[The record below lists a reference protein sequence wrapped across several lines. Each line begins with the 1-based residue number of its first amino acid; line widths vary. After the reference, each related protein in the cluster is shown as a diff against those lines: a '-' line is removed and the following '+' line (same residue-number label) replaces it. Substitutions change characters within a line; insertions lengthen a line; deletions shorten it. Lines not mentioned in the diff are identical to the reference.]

1 MADSPPHAKRVPDQ
15 GFKADRDLLGDGNS
29 FPLASKER
37 SEKLPEKRASV
48 SRPPSPL
55 SELFNFES
63 DPFGADQFKTIRTR
77 LYFPPNGAQLRSVCI
92 SSPSMGEGKTYVCSR
107 LGFSMAQNV
116 DDKRVVLVDADIRR
130 ANLHKVFGYSE
141 NLPGLSDHLLG
152 HCSLES
158 VLLKPFNENLLLLP
172 GGSRPPN
179 PSELLSSKKMLDLL
193 KELQSRYDN
202 RYVLIDLPSPKLV
215 PETGMI
221 ARKTDGVILVAR
233 AGKTP
238 SDQVAQMIDWIG
250 RERVFGVVLN
260 RFDTSFQSS
269 LYRMYRRF
277 IRRQ

>member
-1 MADSPPHAKRVPDQ
+1 MADSPHAKPVPDQ
-15 GFKADRDLLGDGNS
+15 GRKADGDMVDDGNS

-37 SEKLPEKRASV
+37 SGKLPEKRASV
-48 SRPPSPL
+48 SKPPSPI
-55 SELFNFES
+55 SELLHFES
-63 DPFGADQFKTIRTR
+63 DPFSGDQFKTIRTC
-77 LYFPPNGAQLRSVCI
+77 LYYPPNGAQLRSVCI

-130 ANLHKVFGYSE
+130 ANLHQVFGYSE
-141 NLPGLSDHLLG
+141 KMPGLSDYLLG

-193 KELQSRYDN
+193 KELHSSFDN

-215 PETGMI
+215 PETGVI
-221 ARKTDGVILVAR
+221 ARKTDGVIFVAR

-250 RERVFGVVLN
+250 RERVVGVVLN
-260 RFDTSFQSS
+260 RFDTSLHSS

-277 IRRQ
+277 VRRK